1 MLVKKF
7 DILKLNPLKY
17 DGLIR
22 VEVKRLLNDTEFEV
36 HVRCS
41 RNIEH
46 LINYTNLTMSI
57 NDEFEIIGNEREN
70 RKNSRNRGFC
80 YNDFPETMAMD

>member
-1 MLVKKF
+1 MIKKF

-36 HVRCS
+36 SVRNS
-41 RNIEH
+41 RNIKHHISFEY
-46 LINYTNLTMSI
+46 IKMSV
-57 NDEFEIIGNEREN
+57 NDIFEIVGNEKEN
-70 RKNSRNRGFC
+70 RRNSRNRGFC